1 MAGTANI
8 SSTFVI
14 KFDPSN
20 TAATTITN
28 PGRTFRV
35 VGVATT
41 NTTGSGRAIKVEKNA
56 PGTNV
61 TNGGDFTASNNST
74 TWADLD
80 TANVEFSAS
89 DNLIVTCANAG
100 VEVYI
105 YCVAASGG
113 QILTA
118 T

>member
-14 KFDPSN
+14 KFDPSDDQ
-20 TAATTITN
+20 ATTITN

-35 VGVATT
+35 VGVAIT
-41 NTTGSGRAIKVEKNA
+41 NTTGSDR
-56 PGTNV
+56 NV
-61 TNGGDFTASNNST
+61 TVTDAAGNNITNGGVFSATNNST

-80 TANVEFSAS
+80 TANVEIAANE
-89 DNLIVTCANAG
+89 NLIVTCANAG

-113 QILTA
+113 QVLTA

>member
-1 MAGTANI
+1 MAGTATI

-35 VGVATT
+35 VGVGIT
-41 NTTGSGRAIKVEKNA
+41 NTTGAGR
-56 PGTNV
+56 NV
-61 TNGGDFTASNNST
+61 TVTDGAGNNITNGGAFSAADNST

-80 TANVEFSAS
+80 TANVEIAS
-89 DNLIVTCANAG
+89 NENLIVTCANAG
-100 VEVYI
+100 LEVYI
-105 YCVAASGG
+105 LCVASSGG
-113 QILTA
+113 QALTA

>member
-1 MAGTANI
+1 MAGTATI

-35 VGVATT
+35 VGIAIT
-41 NTTGSGRAIKVEKNA
+41 NTTGGAR
-56 PGTNV
+56 NV
-61 TNGGDFTASNNST
+61 TVTDGANNITQGGAYSAADNT
-74 TWADLD
+74 TSWADLD
-80 TANVEFSAS
+80 TANVEISI
-89 DNLIVTCANAG
+89 DEDLVVTCANAG
-100 VEVYI
+100 VEVSI
-105 YCVAASGG
+105 LCVATGGG
-113 QILTA
+113 QSLTA

>member
-8 SSTFVI
+8 SSSFVI

-35 VGVATT
+35 VGIGIT
-41 NTTGSGRAIKVEKNA
+41 NTTGGAVNVTVTD
-56 PGTNV
+56 GTNNI
-61 TNGGDFTASNNST
+61 TNGGAFSAADNST
-74 TWADLD
+74 TWSDLD
-80 TANVEFSAS
+80 TANVEIAS
-89 DNLIVTCANAG
+89 DENLVVTCANAG

-105 YCVAASGG
+105 LCVASSGG
-113 QILTA
+113 QSLTA

>member
-35 VGVATT
+35 VGVGIT
-41 NTTGSGRAIKVEKNA
+41 NTTGGSV
-56 PGTNV
+56 NV
-61 TNGGDFTASNNST
+61 TVTDGANNITNGGAFGAANNST

-80 TANVEFSAS
+80 TANVEIAS
-89 DNLIVTCANAG
+89 NENLVVTCADAG

-105 YCVAASGG
+105 LCVAAGGG